1 MIVLEQKG
9 KSIGFQKESE
19 IPQELNEYFNQSFPK
34 VPTFDWP
41 GGFTRSG
48 SEKMSIM
55 LEMWVKDQLTDA
67 EFAQKFDEEFK
78 KDIDEFIKN
87 MGIDV
92 TGWTKG
98 Y

>member
-1 MIVLEQKG
+1 
-9 KSIGFQKESE
+9 
-19 IPQELNEYFNQSFPK
+19 
-34 VPTFDWP
+34 
-41 GGFTRSG
+41 
-48 SEKMSIM
+48 MSIM